1 MRSFVVAALLGL
13 AAAQSSASNAT
24 ECHSNEGCSFPVLS
38 TTRLSSSSVTPT
50 PSTTSASTSTGSKSV
65 ITVATDGSAQFTA
78 IGAAVAAAQNSG
90 IPTVSVLAG
99 TYSEAVTVLGQATV
113 TILGPSPTG
122 VADYSTNQVTI
133 EAPATP
139 FSIGSSQAKGV
150 TVRNINIVNSATTP
164 AGTNAVAVSL
174 RGSNIAFYGCSIVSP
189 GATAIS
195 ATYGLAFFANSY
207 IEGSDKIFYNLPTA
221 YVYNSTIVPLS
232 SGALIVYSKGGTP
245 TGGSFA
251 NSTVVF
257 DSSSIQQKS
266 GYANTGVFLAAPNN
280 VGSVAIYRNTAM
292 GNLISSAGIHS
303 SAATISSFFG
313 EFQTTGAGSYSKN
326 VAARA
331 SYDILLSA
339 DQVSQ
344 FTIDKVYGNAFYPY
358 DSSSLSWVDED
369 VLSSLQASDS
379 AQLSAAV
386 SSVSPVVSNTASTAT
401 PLLSASPV
409 SLSNSTVTGSSTI
422 SATSAA
428 STCAVSAVTPTLV
441 VSKNPGP
448 CEYSNVT
455 AALNA
460 LPNDSKAYTIQIGAG
475 TYVEQLSMTRKGKV
489 TLVGTTNFTSD
500 YTQNQVRIEFSK
512 GALTSLGQNE
522 QTPVIYSKKTN
533 DNSGLAMYNIDFVNT
548 YPQTTNT
555 AALAADFYGA
565 NIAAYGC
572 SFIGFQ
578 DTLLA
583 NKGTQ
588 VFSNCYIEGSVDFI
602 WGYSTAYFHQ
612 CMIVSNTPGAC
623 IAAQSRA
630 TVDAVGGY
638 VFDSCRVTYSS
649 TYGGST
655 GTTYLGRPYSQYS
668 IAIYMNSYLDTHI
681 AAAGWQQWYVQLTF
695 ELHLR

>member
-24 ECHSNEGCSFPVLS
+24 EVLS
-38 TTRLSSSSVTPT
+38 TTRISSSSSSITPT
-50 PSTTSASTSTGSKSV
+50 PSATFSATSTGSKSV
-65 ITVATDGSAQFTA
+65 ITVAADGSAQFTA
-78 IGAAVAAAQNSG
+78 INAAVAAAQNSG

-99 TYSEAVTVLGQATV
+99 TYSEAVTILGTATV

-122 VADYSTNQVTI
+122 VADYSENEVTI
-133 EAPATP
+133 AAPTTP
-139 FSIGSSQAKGV
+139 FSINTSNVKGV
-150 TVRNINIVNSATTP
+150 TVRNINIFNSATTS

-174 RGSNIAFYGCSIVSP
+174 RGSNVAFYGCSIISP

-195 ATYGLAFFANSY
+195 ATYGLAFFAHSY

-232 SGALIVYSKGGTP
+232 SSALIVYSKGGIP

-266 GYANTGVFLAAPNN
+266 GYTNTGVFLAAPNN
-280 VGSVAIYRNTAM
+280 DGAVAIFRNTAM
-292 GNLISSAGIHS
+292 GSLISPAGIHS
-303 SAATISSFFG
+303 SAATISSYFG
-313 EFQTTGAGSYSKN
+313 EFQTTGAGSYGKN
-326 VAARA
+326 GAARV
-331 SYDILLSA
+331 SYDVLLSA

-358 DSSSLSWVDED
+358 GSPSLSWVDQD

-379 AQLSAAV
+379 AQLAAAASSIPSAASSASSIATPV
-386 SSVSPVVSNTASTAT
+386 LSTSSVRLT
-401 PLLSASPV
+401 
-409 SLSNSTVTGSSTI
+409 NSTVTGSLT
-422 SATSAA
+422 
-428 STCAVSAVTPTLV
+428 VSVTPSASSCSVTAATPTVV
-441 VSKNPGP
+441 VSKKPGL
-448 CEYSNVT
+448 CGYSNIT
-455 AALNA
+455 AAINA

-475 TYVEQLSMTRKGKV
+475 IYVEQLSLTRKGKV
-489 TLVGTTNFTSD
+489 TLIGATNFTND

-512 GALTSLGQNE
+512 GALTSFGQNE
-522 QTPVIYSKKTN
+522 QTPVINVKKTN

-602 WGYSTAYFHQ
+602 WGFSTAYFYQ
-612 CMIVSNTPGAC
+612 CMIVSNTPGSC

-630 TVDAVGGY
+630 TADTVGGY
-638 VFDSCRVTYSS
+638 VFDSCMVTSGPA
-649 TYGGST
+649 YGGSS

-668 IAIYMNSYLDTHI
+668 IAIYMNSYLDKHI
-681 AAAGWQQWYVQLTF
+681 SSAGWQQW
-695 ELHLR
+695 